1 MWYELDNGNK
11 LIKKQ
16 CDTLLDCYTSTEIID
31 DKELINI
38 DDMWEMIEKLC
49 YKLEE
54 VQEKYHDMSDT
65 LKYLEEQGY
74 LEEVQ

>member
-38 DDMWEMIEKLC
+38 DDMWEMIEQLC
-49 YKLEE
+49 YKLEGLTDYVKSLPDYE
-54 VQEKYHDMSDT
+54 
-65 LKYLEEQGY
+65 
-74 LEEVQ
+74 